1 MEYNLLRL
9 TINVKNLTLPPIV
22 FRYFSSFNFEN
33 GVLNL
38 GWGDRFLCCTAFHS
52 LIDIVSKLLNTY
64 FAERDI
70 FEECFYLGDP

>member
-1 MEYNLLRL
+1 MKCKLRL

-38 GWGDRFLCCTAFHS
+38 GWGDRFLCCRLRTKCSF
-52 LIDIVSKLLNTY
+52 LL
-64 FAERDI
+64 
-70 FEECFYLGDP
+70 YLMYSFPLSYRYSF

>member
-1 MEYNLLRL
+1 MPIKTEYIDNEYDMTLIACMLRL

-38 GWGDRFLCCTAFHS
+38 GWGDRFLCCRLSFPLS
-52 LIDIVSKLLNTY
+52 YRYS
-64 FAERDI
+64 F
-70 FEECFYLGDP
+70 